1 MTTSNEVAQAF
12 VDGGYLSDADIEAA
26 VVVLDDAL
34 FVAAGEDAQAE
45 AAEDYSAE
53 EDLVAEAEV
62 WESEDAAGGDIESA
76 VFDEEIIEEVQD
88 QMEADEAVMVE
99 AKVVIEAA
107 YTDAA
112 AALLAAE
119 LIDEAIQEAVAA
131 AIAAAWSEE

>member
-1 MTTSNEVAQAF
+1 
-12 VDGGYLSDADIEAA
+12 
-26 VVVLDDAL
+26 VVLDDAL
-34 FVAAGEDAQAE
+34 IAAASEDAQAE
-45 AAEDYSAE
+45 AADDYSAK
-53 EDLVAEAEV
+53 EDLVAEAGV

-119 LIDEAIQEAVAA
+119 LIDEANQEAVAA